1 VIRSDVQR
9 WQGIDA
15 QRLRSIN
22 RSPDEWDTPQAS
34 HTGNGMRHLFEPRL
48 VNGPFGDPGLYVD
61 FRDERRALL
70 FDLGD
75 IAALPP
81 RKLMRVSH
89 VFVSH
94 THMDHFAGFDP
105 FLRVV
110 LGRKEGIVLVGGP
123 GFVAQVEHKLRAYT
137 WNVVHRY
144 AVALVLD
151 VREIGPDGRGLRA
164 RFSSRTGFVR
174 EPCAPFEVADD
185 VIHDE
190 ALFRVRGRFVDH
202 EMPCLAF
209 VVEEKSRARVAKDRL
224 AALGVSTG
232 VWLRDLKRAV
242 LAGAVPQTPIQV
254 RWRDRLGEHAMTRS
268 VGELT
273 TAILDVAPGQRVG
286 YVTDLRYTDANL
298 RTLAPLLAGVDQL
311 FIESVF
317 LDADRAHAQRK
328 NHLTA
333 RQAGQIAREVGA
345 RAVVP
350 FHFSPRYGQRAA
362 EVIGEVRAA
371 WSGVEA
377 PPAAADGHDQEDPD
391 ASRSWARAML

>member
-1 VIRSDVQR
+1 
-9 WQGIDA
+9 
-15 QRLRSIN
+15 
-22 RSPDEWDTPQAS
+22 
-34 HTGNGMRHLFEPRL
+34 MRHLFEPRL
-48 VNGPFGDPGLYVD
+48 VNNPFGDPGLYVD

-75 IAALPP
+75 VAALPP
-81 RKLMRVSH
+81 RKLLRVSH

-105 FLRVV
+105 LLRVV
-110 LGRKEGIVLVGGP
+110 LGRKSRIVLTGGP

-144 AVALVLD
+144 AVELVLD
-151 VREIGPDGRGLRA
+151 VREIGIDGRGQRS
-164 RFSSRTGFVR
+164 RFASSTGFAC
-174 EPCAPFEVADD
+174 EPCEAFECTDD
-185 VIHDE
+185 LLLDE

-209 VVEEKSRARVAKDRL
+209 MVEEKARPRVARERL
-224 AALGVSTG
+224 AALGVCTG
-232 VWLRDLKRAV
+232 PWLRELKLAV
-242 LAGAVPQTPIQV
+242 LSAAPADTPIQV
-254 RWRDRLGEHAMTRS
+254 RWRDRQGEHEMTRS

-273 TAILDVAPGQRVG
+273 EVILDVTPGQRIG
-286 YVTDLRYTDANL
+286 YVTDLRFTEANR
-298 RTLAPLLAGVDQL
+298 RTLAQLLGGVDQL

-317 LDADRAHAQRK
+317 LDADCEHAERK

-350 FHFSPRYGQRAA
+350 FHFSPRYGQRSAEVAA
-362 EVIGEVRAA
+362 EVQAA
-371 WSGVEA
+371 WSGSA
-377 PPAAADGHDQEDPD
+377 SPSDAAGPSIHEGAD
-391 ASRSWARAML
+391 ASRSWTRAML

>member
-1 VIRSDVQR
+1 
-9 WQGIDA
+9 
-15 QRLRSIN
+15 
-22 RSPDEWDTPQAS
+22 
-34 HTGNGMRHLFEPRL
+34 MRHLFEPSL
-48 VNGPFGDPGLYVD
+48 VNDQLADPGLYVD
-61 FRDERRALL
+61 LHGERRALL

-75 IAALPP
+75 IGALPP
-81 RKLMRVSH
+81 RKLLRLSH

-94 THMDHFAGFDP
+94 THMDHFTGFDQL
-105 FLRVV
+105 LRVV
-110 LGRKEGIVLVGGP
+110 LGRKDHIVLTGGP

-144 AVALVLD
+144 SVELVLD
-151 VREIGPDGRGLRA
+151 VREIGIDGRGQRA
-164 RFSSRTGFVR
+164 RFSSRTGFAR
-174 EPCAPFEVADD
+174 ESCAPIEQRDD
-185 VIHDE
+185 VLHDE

-209 VVEEKSRARVAKDRL
+209 VLEEKSRARVAKDRL

-232 VWLRDLKRAV
+232 AWLRDLKRAV
-242 LAGAVPQTPIQV
+242 LAAAAPQTSIQV

-286 YVTDLRYTDANL
+286 YVTDLSYTDANL

-317 LDADRAHAQRK
+317 LDADRSHAQRK

-362 EVIGEVRAA
+362 EVAAEVRAA
-371 WSGVEA
+371 WSGPAVA
-377 PPAAADGHDQEDPD
+377 PDAAAGPDQEEGSEV
-391 ASRSWARAML
+391 SRSWTRAML